1 MTVRESRAVA
11 TESKNATDQPAVAE
25 RVTAGLTAK
34 GSAALR
40 DVVSIEQV
48 NKTDAINRAL
58 RLYAHLLSRIE
69 EGREVVLRDPNT
81 GQTEVI
87 QFL

>member
-1 MTVRESRAVA
+1 MTVRETR
-11 TESKNATDQPAVAE
+11 ESKTAADQPAVAE

-40 DVVSIEQV
+40 DVVAIEQV

-58 RLYAHLLSRIE
+58 RVYAHLLSRIE
-69 EGREVVLRDPNT
+69 EGRELVLRDPAT
-81 GQTEVI
+81 GQTEVLR
-87 QFL
+87 FL